1 MQMYDLLPMIQFG
14 GLNSRYFTKVNDEW
28 NRFQEG
34 QEVNSSVVPQEYLN
48 SWKRCRACG
57 LDPYGLTKSIVEG
70 SKKKELFL
78 NSVRKYEFYLKR
90 VFEIFDLSDFLFKL
104 QTKDGISQFL
114 GQSKLALTD
123 CSEKNSGTTSSSIAL
138 YEDKPAIILQP
149 FYYRQAYISKRFGKI
164 HGVSAPIHNEK
175 NELIGALILMY
186 HYPELSLQ
194 AFHLVSLIAKIFD
207 SLYWPLSFGYE
218 RQIEQIMNCLPQ
230 GITLTSKKETIH
242 YYHDKMVDLLE
253 IGKKQNTGHER
264 KKSLQVFQDAQNEL
278 YTFNHIKG
286 KSPLI
291 QKAKDRAE
299 KIADTY
305 VPVMVYGES
314 GTGKEM
320 FAQAIHNASSRGRS
334 PFIAINCGAIPGE
347 LVESELFGY
356 EEGSFTG
363 ASKGGKVGKIEAASG
378 GTLFLDEIESL
389 PLKDQIK
396 LLRVLSTGKV
406 QKIGSTK
413 EVPVD
418 VRLISATK
426 TDLLQQAD
434 EGLFREDLFYRISTF
449 IVELPPLRERKED
462 IILLAEEFIQR
473 LEQRYSHSLIKMD
486 RSFSNAL
493 LSYKWRGNV
502 RELEHAMEHAVI
514 MLDKQPALL
523 LEHLPEKIQDFYLNN
538 TTEEVIEEAMEQC
551 ENKLG
556 LLALAEQKI
565 IERVLDSVDGNISA
579 AAEQLGINRR
589 TIYRKL
595 QHRETLLHP

>member
-1 MQMYDLLPMIQFG
+1 MQMYDLLQMIQSG
-14 GLNSRYFTKVNDEW
+14 EVNSRYFTKVNDQW

-34 QEVNSSVVPQEYLN
+34 REVDNSVVPQEYLD
-48 SWKRCRACG
+48 SWKRCRAYG
-57 LDPYGLTKSIVEG
+57 LDPYDLTLSVVENP
-70 SKKKELFL
+70 KQKEFFL
-78 NSVRKYEFYLKR
+78 NTVKKYEFYLQS

-104 QTKDGISQFL
+104 QTRDGICQLL
-114 GQSKLALTD
+114 GQSTLTLMD
-123 CSEKNSGTTSSSIAL
+123 CSEKNSGTTSSSIVL
-138 YEDKPAIILQP
+138 YEDKPAVIFQP
-149 FYYRQAYISKRFGKI
+149 FYYRQTYVRKNFGEI
-164 HGVSAPIHNEK
+164 HGASAPIHNEK
-175 NELIGALILMY
+175 NELIGDVVLLY

-194 AFHLVSLIAKIFD
+194 AFHMVSLIAKIFD
-207 SLYWPLSFGYE
+207 YLYWPLAFGHE
-218 RQIEQIMNCLPQ
+218 RQLEQIMNCLPQ
-230 GITLTSKKETIH
+230 GIALGSKKETINFCNE
-242 YYHDKMVDLLE
+242 KMVDLFE
-253 IGKKQNTGHER
+253 IRKKQNTGQGR
-264 KKSLQVFQDAQNEL
+264 KKSLPVFMKAQNDL

-291 QKAKDRAE
+291 QKAKNTAE

-305 VPVMVYGES
+305 VPVMIYGES

-320 FAQAIHNASSRGRS
+320 FAQAIHNASSRSGG

-356 EEGSFTG
+356 EEGAFTG

-378 GTLFLDEIESL
+378 GTLFLDEIESM

-413 EVPVD
+413 EVPVN

-434 EGLFREDLFYRISTF
+434 ESLFREDLYYRISTF

-462 IILLAEEFIQR
+462 IIFLAEEFIQR
-473 LEQRYSHSLIKMD
+473 LEKRYSRSSIDMD
-486 RSFSNAL
+486 WSFINAL

-514 MLDKQPALL
+514 MLDKQSSLL
-523 LEHLPEKIQDFYLNN
+523 LEHLPEKIQDYYLNN
-538 TTEEVIEEAMEQC
+538 TTEEIVEEAMEH
-551 ENKLG
+551 ENKFG
-556 LLALAEQKI
+556 LLALAEQKM

-595 QHRETLLHP
+595 QRKETLDS

>member
-1 MQMYDLLPMIQFG
+1 MQMDDLLQMIQSG
-14 GLNSRYFTKVNDEW
+14 EVNSRYFTKVNDQW

-34 QEVNSSVVPQEYLN
+34 REVDNSVVPQEFLD
-48 SWKRCRACG
+48 SWIRCRAYR
-57 LDPYGLTKSIVEG
+57 LDPYDLTCSVVE
-70 SKKKELFL
+70 KTNQKEFFL
-78 NSVRKYEFYLKR
+78 NTIKKYEFYLQT

-104 QTKDGISQFL
+104 QTRDGICQLL
-114 GQSKLALTD
+114 GQSTLTLMN
-123 CSEKNSGTTSSSIAL
+123 CAEKNSGTTSSSIAL
-138 YEDKPAIILQP
+138 YEDKPAVIFQP
-149 FYYRQAYISKRFGKI
+149 FYYRQTYVRKHFGEI
-164 HGVSAPIHNEK
+164 HGASAPIHNEK
-175 NELIGALILMY
+175 NELMGDVVLLY
-186 HYPELSLQ
+186 HYPELSQQ
-194 AFHLVSLIAKIFD
+194 AFHMVSLIAKIFD
-207 SLYWPLSFGYE
+207 HLYWPLTFGHE
-218 RQIEQIMNCLPQ
+218 RQLEQIMNCLPQ
-230 GITLTSKKETIH
+230 GSALGSKKETINFCNE
-242 YYHDKMVDLLE
+242 KMVDLLE
-253 IGKKQNTGHER
+253 IRKKQNTGLGR
-264 KKSLQVFQDAQNEL
+264 KKYLPVFMKAQNDL

-291 QKAKDRAE
+291 QKAKNTAE

-305 VPVMVYGES
+305 VPVMIYGES

-320 FAQAIHNASSRGRS
+320 FAQAIHNASSRSGG

-356 EEGSFTG
+356 EEGAFTG

-378 GTLFLDEIESL
+378 GTLFLDEIESM

-413 EVPVD
+413 EVPVN

-434 EGLFREDLFYRISTF
+434 ESLFREDLFYRISTF
-449 IVELPPLRERKED
+449 IVKLPPLRERKED
-462 IILLAEEFIQR
+462 ILLLAEEFIRR
-473 LEQRYSHSLIKMD
+473 LEKRYSRSPISMD
-486 RSFSNAL
+486 CSFINAL

-514 MLDKQPALL
+514 MLDKWSSLL
-523 LEHLPEKIQDFYLNN
+523 PEHLPEKIQDYYLNN
-538 TTEEVIEEAMEQC
+538 TTEEIIEEAMEH
-551 ENKLG
+551 ENKFG
-556 LLALAEQKI
+556 LLALAEQKM

-595 QHRETLLHP
+595 QRKETLDS